1 MFAGQL
7 GLLIGEAILVASVL
21 LLLFHRRGDWGLTP
35 LFVAMGVF
43 QHMQVVLAASVYV
56 PIGPGVVVSPGSV
69 VLFTS
74 TLFMVLLVYIRED
87 AIEARK
93 LIYALVLA
101 NISLALISY
110 AAGLHVDHPGTF
122 NAYNLP
128 RDFFVSDLKIMAVG
142 TGCLLID
149 TILLIV
155 VYEAIGLRRLGSF
168 PRILA
173 TITVIV
179 CLDQILFATGAFYG
193 DADFRQKLVSGL
205 VGKSGSAFIYSL
217 ILWAYLRWGGTGA
230 AERPPRFPWDVLRM
244 LSYRQKFDLLGAE
257 YDVLEERVQQRTV
270 ELREANVH
278 LQDLSRQLL
287 NTQETE
293 RRNLAR
299 ELHDEVGQL
308 LTVVK
313 LQLQGAQ
320 TGAGGDLSTA
330 VVTID
335 ETINQVRSLS
345 LRLRPSILDDL
356 GLQPALEWQAEQLSQ
371 RAGVAVH
378 VTGDLGPVRLPTE
391 METVF
396 FRVAQESMTNVMKH
410 AGAKSVDITLER
422 SPTHVT
428 MCVCDDGVGFDPAAV
443 TTKRTGGF
451 GLNGMRERVEL
462 VGAVLDIDSSPG
474 NGTKLTL
481 CCPFGNFESS
491 V

>member
-1 MFAGQL
+1 M
-7 GLLIGEAILVASVL
+7 
-21 LLLFHRRGDWGLTP
+21 
-35 LFVAMGVF
+35 
-43 QHMQVVLAASVYV
+43 
-56 PIGPGVVVSPGSV
+56 
-69 VLFTS
+69 
-74 TLFMVLLVYIRED
+74 
-87 AIEARK
+87 
-93 LIYALVLA
+93 
-101 NISLALISY
+101 
-110 AAGLHVDHPGTF
+110 
-122 NAYNLP
+122 
-128 RDFFVSDLKIMAVG
+128 
-142 TGCLLID
+142 
-149 TILLIV
+149 
-155 VYEAIGLRRLGSF
+155 
-168 PRILA
+168 
-173 TITVIV
+173 
-179 CLDQILFATGAFYG
+179 
-193 DADFRQKLVSGL
+193 
-205 VGKSGSAFIYSL
+205 
-217 ILWAYLRWGGTGA
+217 
-230 AERPPRFPWDVLRM
+230 
-244 LSYRQKFDLLGAE
+244 
-257 YDVLEERVQQRTV
+257 
-270 ELREANVH
+270 H